1 MRENTSV
8 HRLLRRVLSLC
19 LAVVLAVSLCVP
31 ALAAQKN
38 YSASDYVQRLKDS
51 VRGSAT
57 VDLDAGK
64 DPNEVVRA
72 MVSSVRSGALPA
84 APLSTSPAI
93 WSAPFPWT

>member
-51 VRGSAT
+51 VRG
-57 VDLDAGK
+57 
-64 DPNEVVRA
+64 
-72 MVSSVRSGALPA
+72 
-84 APLSTSPAI
+84 LSLIHISEPTRP
-93 WSAPFPWT
+93 